1 MAPVP
6 HADQAIVDRGKVSG
20 YLLSS
25 NHPVGRTKAAFFTRF
40 GFREDAPDQLAQAPL
55 DHIVSHDVANSE
67 VSSYGIKY
75 RIDGPLASPDGA
87 QSTCEFRLDR
97 PCWRGGTTLHNG
109 FSVLM

>member
-67 VSSYGIKY
+67 VSSYVIKY
-75 RIDGPLASPDGA
+75 RTDGPLASPDGRNPRVSSVWIVPVGEVA
-87 QSTCEFRLDR
+87 PRFITAF
-97 PCWRGGTTLHNG
+97 PC
-109 FSVLM
+109 